1 MVTVVMRTVVGD
13 VGSVVELL
21 VVVAC
26 VEVDVVGVVI
36 VDQFSV
42 VVAGVEVDV
51 VGVVVD
57 QFSVVVGEL
66 VAMGTLLV
74 IAHTA
79 QHSTLIS

>member
-1 MVTVVMRTVVGD
+1 MGD
-13 VGSVVELL
+13 VGSVVEFL

-26 VEVDVVGVVI
+26 VEVDVVGVVK
-36 VDQFSV
+36 
-42 VVAGVEVDV
+42 
-51 VGVVVD
+51 VD
-57 QFSVVVGEL
+57 QFSVVVGGL